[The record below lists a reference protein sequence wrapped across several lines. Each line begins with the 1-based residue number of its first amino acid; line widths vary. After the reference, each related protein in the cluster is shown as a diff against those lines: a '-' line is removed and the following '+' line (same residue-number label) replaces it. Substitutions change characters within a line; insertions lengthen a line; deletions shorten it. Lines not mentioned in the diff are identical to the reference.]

1 MFRTENNI
9 FKLPEMPAVRR
20 SVLFA
25 LESETKYEGYISIQ
39 SKRVE
44 SVKKLEN
51 VRIPL
56 SFDFSKIP
64 NLSSESIEKLM
75 KIKPESLAQALRI
88 DGVRQSDISMLSFY
102 FFMPQNE
109 FFSIFKLSLQR
120 WDIAR
125 KKEREKLYRFRPRR
139 SLYDLSASSCE
150 GLKWEID
157 FRSQCCILLLCIY
170 SIK

>member
-1 MFRTENNI
+1 MV
-9 FKLPEMPAVRR
+9 AARR

-44 SVKKLEN
+44 NVKKLEN
-51 VRIPL
+51 LKIPL

-88 DGVRQSDISMLSFY
+88 DGVRQSDISILSFY
-102 FFMPQNE
+102 
-109 FFSIFKLSLQR
+109 LY
-120 WDIAR
+120 
-125 KKEREKLYRFRPRR
+125 KK
-139 SLYDLSASSCE
+139 
-150 GLKWEID
+150 
-157 FRSQCCILLLCIY
+157 
-170 SIK
+170 

>member
-1 MFRTENNI
+1 MEPKQKKNEEIKTKKYLLKTKIKTNKKTETLWAHLKRTESNI
-9 FKLPEMPAVRR
+9 FKIPTMVAARR

-64 NLSSESIEKLM
+64 NLSSESVEKLM

-102 FFMPQNE
+102 
-109 FFSIFKLSLQR
+109 LY
-120 WDIAR
+120 
-125 KKEREKLYRFRPRR
+125 KK
-139 SLYDLSASSCE
+139 
-150 GLKWEID
+150 
-157 FRSQCCILLLCIY
+157 Q
-170 SIK
+170 